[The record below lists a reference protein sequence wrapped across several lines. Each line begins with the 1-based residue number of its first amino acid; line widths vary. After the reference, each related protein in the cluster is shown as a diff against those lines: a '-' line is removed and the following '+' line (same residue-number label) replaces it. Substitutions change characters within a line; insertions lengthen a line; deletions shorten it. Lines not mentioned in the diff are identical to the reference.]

1 MPRGTKLDLQIGADF
16 EEGWQEIQ
24 ESADTQRKTMLEPK
38 AHRLVFKKE
47 KRRGKPVT
55 LVGPFAID
63 KNEAQ
68 AYLKRW
74 KKQLGCGG
82 TYKDEWMEFQGDL
95 AANLRSIL
103 DQDGFG
109 LK

>member
-1 MPRGTKLDLQIGADF
+1 MGRGIKLDLQIGADF
-16 EEGWQEIQ
+16 DEGWQEIDDA
-24 ESADTQRKTMLEPK
+24 EAVERKSALSPS

-55 LVGPFAID
+55 LVGPFSLD
-63 KNEAQ
+63 KSEATT
-68 AYLKRW
+68 YLKKW
-74 KKQLGCGG
+74 KKKLGCGG

-95 AANLRSIL
+95 ETSLRPL
-103 DQDGFG
+103 LTQDGFA